1 MAKLKLQPDEA
12 MILQEVAVEHGLG
25 LTSAYTDELYLTT
38 RNIYCV
44 NKGVFGNTKNVFC
57 YPLNQLKRVN
67 GRPQAMQGT
76 KSNGTPSLEIYLM
89 NGNSS
94 ESFSFQTKNKSTI
107 KKWIKEINKALGY
120 DGVDEDD
127 DEFDD
132 DGTPMGELKGAFN
145 DAMSELGI
153 NFQLGKKK
161 SQKRTTQSETQT
173 KINKKCISCSAP
185 LIGYKG
191 QLVHCKYCDTDQ
203 TL

>member
-1 MAKLKLQPDEA
+1 MAKFSLQPDEA
-12 MILQEVAVEHGLG
+12 MILQEVSVEHGFG
-25 LTSAYTDELYLTT
+25 IATAYTDELYLTT

-44 NKGVFGNTKNVFC
+44 NKGVFGNTKNIFC
-57 YPLNQLKRVN
+57 YPLNQLKKVN
-67 GRPQAMQGT
+67 GRPQAIQGK

-89 NGNSS
+89 NGN
-94 ESFSFQTKNKSTI
+94 ESFSFKSNNKSTI

-120 DGVDEDD
+120 EGAFEED

-132 DGTPMGELKGAFN
+132 SGTLIGEMKGAFN
-145 DAMSELGI
+145 NAMSELGI
-153 NFQLGKKK
+153 NFQLGKK
-161 SQKRTTQSETQT
+161 QAIQSESQS

-203 TL
+203 TLQVEDI

>member
-1 MAKLKLQPDEA
+1 MAKFSLQPDEA
-12 MILQEVAVEHGLG
+12 IILQEVSVEHGFG
-25 LTSAYTDELYLTT
+25 IATAYTDELYLTT

-44 NKGVFGNTKNVFC
+44 NKGVFGNTKNIFC
-57 YPLNQLKRVN
+57 YPLNQLKKVN
-67 GRPQAMQGT
+67 GRPQAIQGK

-89 NGNSS
+89 NGN
-94 ESFSFQTKNKSTI
+94 ESFSFKSNNKLTI

-120 DGVDEDD
+120 EGEED

-132 DGTPMGELKGAFN
+132 SGTLMGEMKGAFN
-145 DAMSELGI
+145 NAMSELGI
-153 NFQLGKKK
+153 NFQLGKKPL
-161 SQKRTTQSETQT
+161 QKQAIQSESQS